1 MKGLRDI
8 YALFQTE
15 LLHIEPLLTAGAG
28 NDGVEV
34 DGIDLDRFGAT
45 PLAGEV
51 RLSDRGNSAA
61 VVIAYSTVLGSDKT
75 LTIAVQLQDGPDG
88 TNWTDFG
95 DALSD
100 VITDPT
106 TGATYTGTMKFR
118 FLNFHLA
125 DRFVRAQI
133 TATLSAANTD
143 TVIYSAVL
151 VVGNLQ
157 EL

>member
-8 YALFQTE
+8 FSLFETE
-15 LLHIEPLLTAGAG
+15 LLHIEPLITAGAG

-61 VVIAYSTVLGSDKT
+61 VVVAYSTVLASGET

-88 TNWTDFG
+88 SAWTDFG
-95 DALSD
+95 DAQSD

-118 FLNFHLA
+118 FTDFHLA

-133 TATLSAANTD
+133 TATLSAGATD
-143 TVIYSAVL
+143 TAIYSAVL